1 MGGPSS
7 DASIGPPVATVR
19 SRLRGRYNEAMTRP
33 PDAPRTINEI
43 AAVAGV
49 SKSTVSRVLNDTP
62 GVSPKAREL
71 VRSAIERTG
80 YQPNRAA
87 RSLVTRAT
95 GSIGLVVSEAHARI
109 FSDPF
114 FASMV
119 RGATE
124 VVRPLGIHLV
134 LMLAED
140 QRARDQLL
148 DYLRHGHVD
157 GVLFVST
164 HAADPLPRILV
175 AERLPA
181 VLSARPVAR
190 LPISYVDVDSVAGA
204 GLAVEHLLERGR
216 RRIATVA
223 GPQDMPAGQDRL
235 RGGRRRWPSAA
246 CHTARAGR
254 VRRLRPG
261 SGARAM
267 EELLGRGVEFDGL
280 FIASDLMALDAVRG
294 AREHGLRVPDDVAV
308 VGFDDSVAATQVRP
322 ALTTIRQPVE
332 EMAKALTPGRC
343 WTASATRTRRS
354 PVPGLPAEA
363 GPPGVD
369 LSPASSAVV
378 IARDFDHGLVVLLVH
393 IRQCGRPRR
402 RRRSRRRPAWPP
414 GSGSRR

>member
-1 MGGPSS
+1 MSGR
-7 DASIGPPVATVR
+7 PVDRA
-19 SRLRGRYNEAMTRP
+19 RYNERMARP
-33 PDAPRTINEI
+33 ADSPHARTIKEI

-71 VRSAIERTG
+71 VRTAIEQTG

-119 RGATE
+119 RGATQ

-181 VLSARPVAR
+181 VLCARPAAR

-204 GLAVEHLLERGR
+204 VLAVDHLVERGR
-216 RRIATVA
+216 RRIATIA

-235 RGGRRRWPSAA
+235 RGFREALEAHGL
-246 CHTARAGR
+246 TAGPIAYGDFDR
-254 VRRLRPG
+254 G

-267 EELLGRGVEFDGL
+267 EELLATGVPFDGL
-280 FIASDLMALDAVRG
+280 FVASDLMALDALAVL
-294 AREHGLRVPDDVAV
+294 REHSLRVPEDVAV
-308 VGFDDSVAATQVRP
+308 VGFDDSVAATQARP
-322 ALTTIRQPVE
+322 ALTTVRQPVE
-332 EMAKALTPGRC
+332 DMARALTLTLLDRIGDPDAPITSRVFPPKLVIR
-343 WTASATRTRRS
+343 AST
-354 PVPGLPAEA
+354 
-363 GPPGVD
+363 
-369 LSPASSAVV
+369 
-378 IARDFDHGLVVLLVH
+378 
-393 IRQCGRPRR
+393 
-402 RRRSRRRPAWPP
+402 
-414 GSGSRR
+414 

>member
-1 MGGPSS
+1 
-7 DASIGPPVATVR
+7 
-19 SRLRGRYNEAMTRP
+19 MTRP
-33 PDAPRTINEI
+33 PDAPRTIHEI

-175 AERLPA
+175 AEKLPA
-181 VLSARPVAR
+181 VLSARPVTR

-216 RRIATVA
+216 RRIATLA

-235 RGGRRRWPSAA
+235 RGWQEALAERGLPHGPELVVYGDFDR
-246 CHTARAGR
+246 
-254 VRRLRPG
+254 G

-280 FIASDLMALDAVRG
+280 FIASDLMALDAVPVL
-294 AREHGLRVPDDVAV
+294 REHALRVPEDVAV
-308 VGFDDSVAATQVRP
+308 VGFDDSVLATTTTP
-322 ALTTIRQPVE
+322 KLTTVRQPVE
-332 EMAKALTPGRC
+332 QLGARLAEILLAKIAGAQLTSPEIYNTELIIRD
-343 WTASATRTRRS
+343 SA
-354 PVPGLPAEA
+354 
-363 GPPGVD
+363 
-369 LSPASSAVV
+369 
-378 IARDFDHGLVVLLVH
+378 
-393 IRQCGRPRR
+393 
-402 RRRSRRRPAWPP
+402 
-414 GSGSRR
+414 

>member
-1 MGGPSS
+1 
-7 DASIGPPVATVR
+7 
-19 SRLRGRYNEAMTRP
+19 MTRP
-33 PDAPRTINEI
+33 PDAPRTIHEI

-175 AERLPA
+175 AEKLPA
-181 VLSARPVAR
+181 VLSARPVTR

-216 RRIATVA
+216 RRIATLA

-235 RGGRRRWPSAA
+235 RGWQEALAERGLPHGPELVVYGDFDR
-246 CHTARAGR
+246 
-254 VRRLRPG
+254 G

-280 FIASDLMALDAVRG
+280 FIASDLMALDAVPVL
-294 AREHGLRVPDDVAV
+294 REHALRVPEDVAV
-308 VGFDDSVAATQVRP
+308 VGFDDSVAATQARP

-332 EMAKALTPGRC
+332 EMAKALT
-343 WTASATRTRRS
+343 RTLLDRIGDPDAPITSRVFPPKLVRRES
-354 PVPGLPAEA
+354 T
-363 GPPGVD
+363 
-369 LSPASSAVV
+369 
-378 IARDFDHGLVVLLVH
+378 
-393 IRQCGRPRR
+393 
-402 RRRSRRRPAWPP
+402 
-414 GSGSRR
+414 

>member
-1 MGGPSS
+1 
-7 DASIGPPVATVR
+7 
-19 SRLRGRYNEAMTRP
+19 
-33 PDAPRTINEI
+33 
-43 AAVAGV
+43 
-49 SKSTVSRVLNDTP
+49 VSRVLNDTP

-71 VRSAIERTG
+71 VRTAIEQTG

-181 VLSARPVAR
+181 VLSARPVTR

-216 RRIATVA
+216 RRIATIA

-235 RGGRRRWPSAA
+235 RGWQEALAERGLPHGPELVGYGDFDR
-246 CHTARAGR
+246 
-254 VRRLRPG
+254 G

-267 EELLGRGVEFDGL
+267 EELLGRGVGFDGL
-280 FIASDLMALDAVRG
+280 FIASDLMALDAVPVL
-294 AREHGLRVPDDVAV
+294 REHALRVPEDVAV

-332 EMAKALTPGRC
+332 EMAKALTRTLLDRIGDPDAPITSRVFPPKLVRR
-343 WTASATRTRRS
+343 AST
-354 PVPGLPAEA
+354 
-363 GPPGVD
+363 
-369 LSPASSAVV
+369 
-378 IARDFDHGLVVLLVH
+378 
-393 IRQCGRPRR
+393 
-402 RRRSRRRPAWPP
+402 
-414 GSGSRR
+414 

>member
-1 MGGPSS
+1 M
-7 DASIGPPVATVR
+7 
-19 SRLRGRYNEAMTRP
+19 
-33 PDAPRTINEI
+33 
-43 AAVAGV
+43 
-49 SKSTVSRVLNDTP
+49 SRVLNDTP
-62 GVSPKAREL
+62 GVSPTARER

-95 GSIGLVVSEAHARI
+95 GSIGLVVSEAHTRI

-119 RGATE
+119 RGATQ

-181 VLSARPVAR
+181 VLSARPVTR

-204 GLAVEHLLERGR
+204 GLAVDHLVERGR
-216 RRIATVA
+216 RRIATIA

-235 RGGRRRWPSAA
+235 RGWREALAA
-246 CHTARAGR
+246 QGLA
-254 VRRLRPG
+254 PG
-261 SGARAM
+261 
-267 EELLGRGVEFDGL
+267 
-280 FIASDLMALDAVRG
+280 
-294 AREHGLRVPDDVAV
+294 PVA
-308 VGFDDSVAATQVRP
+308 
-322 ALTTIRQPVE
+322 
-332 EMAKALTPGRC
+332 
-343 WTASATRTRRS
+343 
-354 PVPGLPAEA
+354 
-363 GPPGVD
+363 
-369 LSPASSAVV
+369 
-378 IARDFDHGLVVLLVH
+378 
-393 IRQCGRPRR
+393 
-402 RRRSRRRPAWPP
+402 
-414 GSGSRR
+414 

>member
-1 MGGPSS
+1 MPGSGR
-7 DASIGPPVATVR
+7 AT
-19 SRLRGRYNEAMTRP
+19 RYNDPMARS
-33 PDAPRTINEI
+33 PDSPRAQTIKEI

-71 VRSAIERTG
+71 VRSAIAQTG
-80 YQPNRAA
+80 YVPNRAA

-95 GSIGLVVSEAHARI
+95 GSIGLVVSEAHGRI

-119 RGATE
+119 RGATQ

-164 HAADPLPRILV
+164 HAADPLPRTLV

-181 VLSARPVAR
+181 VLSARPVGR

-204 GLAVEHLLERGR
+204 GLAVDHLLDRGR
-216 RRIATVA
+216 RRIATIA

-235 RGGRRRWPSAA
+235 RGYTEALRAA
-246 CHTARAGR
+246 GLPVEEDLIAYGDFDR
-254 VRRLRPG
+254 G

-267 EELLGRGVEFDGL
+267 EQLLSRGAAFDGL
-280 FIASDLMALDAVRG
+280 FVASDLMALDALAVL
-294 AREHGLRVPDDVAV
+294 REHSLRVPEDVAV
-308 VGFDDSVAATQVRP
+308 VGFDDSVAATQARP
-322 ALTTIRQPVE
+322 ALTTVRQPVE
-332 EMAKALTPGRC
+332 EMAKALTLTLLDRIGDPDAPITSR
-343 WTASATRTRRS
+343 
-354 PVPGLPAEA
+354 VF
-363 GPPGVD
+363 PPKLVVR
-369 LSPASSAVV
+369 ASS
-378 IARDFDHGLVVLLVH
+378 
-393 IRQCGRPRR
+393 
-402 RRRSRRRPAWPP
+402 
-414 GSGSRR
+414 

>member
-1 MGGPSS
+1 
-7 DASIGPPVATVR
+7 
-19 SRLRGRYNEAMTRP
+19 MTRP
-33 PDAPRTINEI
+33 PDAPRTIKEI

-71 VRSAIERTG
+71 VRTAIEQTG

-95 GSIGLVVSEAHARI
+95 GSIGLVVSEAQARI

-124 VVRPLGIHLV
+124 VVRPLGVHLV

-140 QRARDQLL
+140 KRARDQLL

-157 GVLFVST
+157 GVLFIST

-181 VLSARPVAR
+181 VLSARPVSPLA
-190 LPISYVDVDSVAGA
+190 ISYVDVDSVAGA
-204 GLAVEHLLERGR
+204 GLAVDHLVERGR
-216 RRIATVA
+216 RRIATIA

-235 RGGRRRWPSAA
+235 RGWTEALAA
-246 CHTARAGR
+246 HGLPHGPELIAYGDFDR
-254 VRRLRPG
+254 G

-267 EELLGRGVEFDGL
+267 EELLGRGVDFDGI
-280 FIASDLMALDAVRG
+280 FVASDLMALDAV
-294 AREHGLRVPDDVAV
+294 AVLREHALRVPQDVAV
-308 VGFDDSVAATQVRP
+308 VGFDDSDAATQARP
-322 ALTTIRQPVE
+322 ALTTVRQPVE
-332 EMAKALTPGRC
+332 EMAKALTLTLLDRIGDPDAPITSR
-343 WTASATRTRRS
+343 
-354 PVPGLPAEA
+354 VF
-363 GPPGVD
+363 PPK
-369 LSPASSAVV
+369 LIQRASS
-378 IARDFDHGLVVLLVH
+378 
-393 IRQCGRPRR
+393 
-402 RRRSRRRPAWPP
+402 
-414 GSGSRR
+414 

>member
-1 MGGPSS
+1 MRGVRGP
-7 DASIGPPVATVR
+7 A
-19 SRLRGRYNEAMTRP
+19 RYNGTVPRLPESSH
-33 PDAPRTINEI
+33 PRTIKEI

-71 VRSAIERTG
+71 VRSAIEQTG

-119 RGATE
+119 RGATQ

-175 AERLPA
+175 AERLPV
-181 VLSARPVAR
+181 VLSGRPVAR
-190 LPISYVDVDSVAGA
+190 LPVSFVDVDSVAGA
-204 GLAVEHLLERGR
+204 GLAVDHLVDRGR
-216 RRIATVA
+216 RRIATIA

-235 RGGRRRWPSAA
+235 RGFTEALQVHGLPPGPVAYGDFDR
-246 CHTARAGR
+246 
-254 VRRLRPG
+254 G

-267 EELLGRGVEFDGL
+267 EEILATGEPFDGL
-280 FIASDLMALDAVRG
+280 FVASDLMALDAMAVL
-294 AREHGLRVPDDVAV
+294 REHARQVPEDVAV
-308 VGFDDSVAATQVRP
+308 VGFDDSVAATQARP
-322 ALTTIRQPVE
+322 ALTTVRQPVE
-332 EMAKALTPGRC
+332 DMARALTLTLLDRIGDPDAPVTSRVFPPKLVPR
-343 WTASATRTRRS
+343 AST
-354 PVPGLPAEA
+354 
-363 GPPGVD
+363 
-369 LSPASSAVV
+369 
-378 IARDFDHGLVVLLVH
+378 
-393 IRQCGRPRR
+393 
-402 RRRSRRRPAWPP
+402 
-414 GSGSRR
+414 

>member
-1 MGGPSS
+1 MS
-7 DASIGPPVATVR
+7 
-19 SRLRGRYNEAMTRP
+19 RP
-33 PDAPRTINEI
+33 PDAPRTIKEI

-71 VRSAIERTG
+71 VRTAIEQTG

-95 GSIGLVVSEAHARI
+95 GSIGLVVSEPHTRI

-124 VVRPLGIHLV
+124 VVRPLGVHLV

-140 QRARDQLL
+140 RRARDQLL

-157 GVLFVST
+157 GVLFIST

-181 VLSARPVAR
+181 VLSARPVSP

-204 GLAVEHLLERGR
+204 GLAVDHLIERGR
-216 RRIATVA
+216 RRIATIA

-235 RGGRRRWPSAA
+235 RGWTEALAA
-246 CHTARAGR
+246 RGLPHGPDLIAYGDFDR
-254 VRRLRPG
+254 G

-267 EELLGRGVEFDGL
+267 EELLGRGVGFDGL
-280 FIASDLMALDAVRG
+280 FVASDLMALDALAVL
-294 AREHGLRVPDDVAV
+294 REHALRVPQDVAV
-308 VGFDDSVAATQVRP
+308 VGFDDSDAATQARP
-322 ALTTIRQPVE
+322 ALTTVRQPVE
-332 EMAKALTPGRC
+332 EMAKALTLTLLDRIGDPDAPITSRVFPPKLVLR
-343 WTASATRTRRS
+343 AST
-354 PVPGLPAEA
+354 
-363 GPPGVD
+363 
-369 LSPASSAVV
+369 
-378 IARDFDHGLVVLLVH
+378 
-393 IRQCGRPRR
+393 
-402 RRRSRRRPAWPP
+402 
-414 GSGSRR
+414 

>member
-1 MGGPSS
+1 
-7 DASIGPPVATVR
+7 
-19 SRLRGRYNEAMTRP
+19 MT
-33 PDAPRTINEI
+33 ARTIKEV

-62 GVSPKAREL
+62 GVSPTARER

-95 GSIGLVVSEAHARI
+95 GSIGLVVSEPHARM

-181 VLSARPVAR
+181 VLSARPVGPAVDQLRRRGQRGRGRARRGPPGRAGPAPDRHDRRAAGHGCRPGPAAR
-190 LPISYVDVDSVAGA
+190 LGGGAAPRTAWSPGPVAYG
-204 GLAVEHLLERGR
+204 
-216 RRIATVA
+216 
-223 GPQDMPAGQDRL
+223 DFDR
-235 RGGRRRWPSAA
+235 
-246 CHTARAGR
+246 
-254 VRRLRPG
+254 G

-267 EELLGRGVEFDGL
+267 EELLATGEPFDGL
-280 FIASDLMALDAVRG
+280 FVASDLMALDALAVL
-294 AREHGLRVPDDVAV
+294 REHGLRVPDDVAV
-308 VGFDDSVAATQVRP
+308 VGFDDSVAATQARP
-322 ALTTIRQPVE
+322 PLTTVRQPVE
-332 EMAKALTPGRC
+332 EMAKALTLTLLDRIGDPDAPITSRVFPPKLIPR
-343 WTASATRTRRS
+343 AST
-354 PVPGLPAEA
+354 
-363 GPPGVD
+363 
-369 LSPASSAVV
+369 
-378 IARDFDHGLVVLLVH
+378 
-393 IRQCGRPRR
+393 
-402 RRRSRRRPAWPP
+402 
-414 GSGSRR
+414 

>member
-1 MGGPSS
+1 M
-7 DASIGPPVATVR
+7 A
-19 SRLRGRYNEAMTRP
+19 RP
-33 PDAPRTINEI
+33 PDSTQARTIKEI

-114 FASMV
+114 FSSMV
-119 RGATE
+119 RGATQ
-124 VVRPLGIHLV
+124 VVRPRGIHLV

-148 DYLRHGHVD
+148 EYLRHGHVD

-175 AERLPA
+175 AERLPV
-181 VLSARPVAR
+181 VLSGRPVSR
-190 LPISYVDVDSVAGA
+190 LAVSYVDVDSLAGA
-204 GLAVEHLLERGR
+204 ALAVDHLLERGR
-216 RRIATVA
+216 RRIATIA

-235 RGGRRRWPSAA
+235 RGFTEALAA
-246 CHTARAGR
+246 HG
-254 VRRLRPG
+254 LRPGPIAYGDFDRG

-267 EELLGRGVEFDGL
+267 EELLASGTAFDGL
-280 FIASDLMALDAVRG
+280 FVASDLMALDALAVL
-294 AREHGLRVPDDVAV
+294 REHSLRVPEDVAV
-308 VGFDDSVAATQVRP
+308 VGFDDSVAATQARP
-322 ALTTIRQPVE
+322 ALTTVRQPVE
-332 EMAKALTPGRC
+332 EMAKALTLTLLDRINDPDAPITSRVFPPKLIPR
-343 WTASATRTRRS
+343 AST
-354 PVPGLPAEA
+354 
-363 GPPGVD
+363 
-369 LSPASSAVV
+369 
-378 IARDFDHGLVVLLVH
+378 
-393 IRQCGRPRR
+393 
-402 RRRSRRRPAWPP
+402 
-414 GSGSRR
+414 

>member
-1 MGGPSS
+1 M
-7 DASIGPPVATVR
+7 
-19 SRLRGRYNEAMTRP
+19 YNDPMVRP
-33 PDAPRTINEI
+33 PATARTIKEV

-62 GVSPKAREL
+62 GVSPTARER

-95 GSIGLVVSEAHARI
+95 GSIGLVVSEPHARM

-114 FASMV
+114 FASVV

-148 DYLRHGHVD
+148 AYLRHGHVD

-181 VLSARPVAR
+181 VLSARPVGR
-190 LPISYVDVDSVAGA
+190 LSISYVDVDSVAGA
-204 GLAVEHLLERGR
+204 GLAVDHLVERGR
-216 RRIATVA
+216 RRIATIA
-223 GPQDMPAGQDRL
+223 GPQDMAAGQDRL
-235 RGGRRRWPSAA
+235 RGWEEALAA
-246 CHTARAGR
+246 HGLVPGPIAYGDFDR
-254 VRRLRPG
+254 G

-267 EELLGRGVEFDGL
+267 EELLATGEAFDGL
-280 FIASDLMALDAVRG
+280 FVASDLMALDALAVL
-294 AREHGLRVPDDVAV
+294 REHGLRVPGDVAV
-308 VGFDDSVAATQVRP
+308 VGFDDSVAATQARP
-322 ALTTIRQPVE
+322 PLTTVRQPVE
-332 EMAKALTPGRC
+332 EMAKALTLTLLDRIGDPDAPITSRVFPPKLILR
-343 WTASATRTRRS
+343 AST
-354 PVPGLPAEA
+354 
-363 GPPGVD
+363 
-369 LSPASSAVV
+369 
-378 IARDFDHGLVVLLVH
+378 
-393 IRQCGRPRR
+393 
-402 RRRSRRRPAWPP
+402 
-414 GSGSRR
+414 

>member
-1 MGGPSS
+1 M
-7 DASIGPPVATVR
+7 
-19 SRLRGRYNEAMTRP
+19 YNDPMVRP
-33 PDAPRTINEI
+33 PEMARTIKEV

-62 GVSPKAREL
+62 GVSPTARER

-95 GSIGLVVSEAHARI
+95 GSIGLVVSEPHARM

-148 DYLRHGHVD
+148 AYLRHGHVD

-181 VLSARPVAR
+181 VLSARPVGR
-190 LPISYVDVDSVAGA
+190 LAISYVDVDSVAGA
-204 GLAVEHLLERGR
+204 GLAVDHLVQRGR
-216 RRIATVA
+216 RRIATIA
-223 GPQDMPAGQDRL
+223 GPQDMAAGQDRL
-235 RGGRRRWPSAA
+235 RGWEEALAVHGLVPGPVAYGDFDR
-246 CHTARAGR
+246 
-254 VRRLRPG
+254 G

-267 EELLGRGVEFDGL
+267 EELLAGGEPLDGL
-280 FIASDLMALDAVRG
+280 FVASDLMALDALAVL
-294 AREHGLRVPDDVAV
+294 REHGLRVPADVAV
-308 VGFDDSVAATQVRP
+308 VGFDDSVAATQARP
-322 ALTTIRQPVE
+322 PLTTVRQPVE
-332 EMAKALTPGRC
+332 EMAKALTLTLLDRIGDPDAPITSRVFPPKLIPR
-343 WTASATRTRRS
+343 AST
-354 PVPGLPAEA
+354 
-363 GPPGVD
+363 
-369 LSPASSAVV
+369 
-378 IARDFDHGLVVLLVH
+378 
-393 IRQCGRPRR
+393 
-402 RRRSRRRPAWPP
+402 
-414 GSGSRR
+414 

>member
-1 MGGPSS
+1 MPGSGR
-7 DASIGPPVATVR
+7 AT
-19 SRLRGRYNEAMTRP
+19 RYNDPMARSPDP
-33 PDAPRTINEI
+33 PRAQTIKEI

-71 VRSAIERTG
+71 VRSAIAQTG
-80 YQPNRAA
+80 YLPNRAA

-164 HAADPLPRILV
+164 HAADPLPRTLV

-181 VLSARPVAR
+181 VLSARPVGR

-204 GLAVEHLLERGR
+204 GLAVDHLLDARPAPDRHHRRAAGHARRAGPAARLHEALR
-216 RRIATVA
+216 RRRAA
-223 GPQDMPAGQDRL
+223 G
-235 RGGRRRWPSAA
+235 RGGPDRVRGLRPGQRGPGDGAA
-246 CHTARAGR
+246 AVPR
-254 VRRLRPG
+254 RRLRRAVRGLRPDG
-261 SGARAM
+261 AGRARGAARARAAGARATS
-267 EELLGRGVEFDGL
+267 RWS
-280 FIASDLMALDAVRG
+280 AS
-294 AREHGLRVPDDVAV
+294 
-308 VGFDDSVAATQVRP
+308 
-322 ALTTIRQPVE
+322 TTRWPPPR
-332 EMAKALTPGRC
+332 PGR
-343 WTASATRTRRS
+343 R
-354 PVPGLPAEA
+354 
-363 GPPGVD
+363 
-369 LSPASSAVV
+369 
-378 IARDFDHGLVVLLVH
+378 
-393 IRQCGRPRR
+393 
-402 RRRSRRRPAWPP
+402 
-414 GSGSRR
+414 

>member
-1 MGGPSS
+1 
-7 DASIGPPVATVR
+7 
-19 SRLRGRYNEAMTRP
+19 MTRP
-33 PDAPRTINEI
+33 ADAPYARTIKEI

-49 SKSTVSRVLNDTP
+49 SKSTVSRVINDTP

-71 VRSAIERTG
+71 VRSAIEQTG

-119 RGATE
+119 RGATQ

-181 VLSARPVAR
+181 VLSARPVSR

-204 GLAVEHLLERGR
+204 GLAVDHLVERGR
-216 RRIATVA
+216 RRIATIA

-235 RGGRRRWPSAA
+235 RGWTEALAA
-246 CHTARAGR
+246 HGLPHGPELIAYGDFDR
-254 VRRLRPG
+254 G

-267 EELLGRGVEFDGL
+267 EELLGRGIEFDGL
-280 FIASDLMALDAVRG
+280 FVASDLMALDALAVL
-294 AREHGLRVPDDVAV
+294 REHALRVPDDVAV
-308 VGFDDSVAATQVRP
+308 VGFDDSVAATQARP
-322 ALTTIRQPVE
+322 ALTTVRQPVE
-332 EMAKALTPGRC
+332 EMGKALTLTLLDRIGDPDAPITSRVFPPKLIPR
-343 WTASATRTRRS
+343 AST
-354 PVPGLPAEA
+354 
-363 GPPGVD
+363 
-369 LSPASSAVV
+369 
-378 IARDFDHGLVVLLVH
+378 
-393 IRQCGRPRR
+393 
-402 RRRSRRRPAWPP
+402 
-414 GSGSRR
+414 

>member
-1 MGGPSS
+1 
-7 DASIGPPVATVR
+7 
-19 SRLRGRYNEAMTRP
+19 MTRP
-33 PDAPRTINEI
+33 PDAPRTIKEI

-71 VRSAIERTG
+71 VKTAIEQTG

-140 QRARDQLL
+140 RRAREQLL

-181 VLSARPVAR
+181 VLSARPVSR

-204 GLAVEHLLERGR
+204 GLAVDHLVSRGR
-216 RRIATVA
+216 RRIATIA

-235 RGGRRRWPSAA
+235 RGWEEALAA
-246 CHTARAGR
+246 HGLPHGADLVAYGDFDR
-254 VRRLRPG
+254 G

-267 EELLGRGVEFDGL
+267 EELLGRGVSFDGL
-280 FIASDLMALDAVRG
+280 FVASDLMALDALAVL
-294 AREHGLRVPDDVAV
+294 REHQLRVPQDVAV
-308 VGFDDSVAATQVRP
+308 VGFDDSDAATQARP
-322 ALTTIRQPVE
+322 ALTTVRQPVE
-332 EMAKALTPGRC
+332 EMAKALTLTLLDRIGDPDAPITSR
-343 WTASATRTRRS
+343 
-354 PVPGLPAEA
+354 VF
-363 GPPGVD
+363 PPK
-369 LSPASSAVV
+369 LIERASS
-378 IARDFDHGLVVLLVH
+378 
-393 IRQCGRPRR
+393 
-402 RRRSRRRPAWPP
+402 
-414 GSGSRR
+414 